1 MDKYPEMT
9 QTTDQAPTNGLPE
22 PPFPLVTPLAKK
34 LWELRQK
41 IVASGR
47 PLLDWEDIER
57 EIADQPGAPI
67 EGNAP

>member
-1 MDKYPEMT
+1 MEKPPEMT
-9 QTTDQAPTNGLPE
+9 QTTDQAPANGLPE

-41 IVASGR
+41 IAASGR
-47 PLLDWEDIER
+47 PLLDWDDIER
-57 EIADQPGAPI
+57 EIAAQRGAPI